1 MDISK
6 EDLQYLYDHNKN
18 EDVAKM
24 LKISIPT
31 LLKLLRDSGINMK
44 GSGNA
49 YHLNKVRVVG

>member
-24 LKISIPT
+24 FSISIPT
-31 LLKLLRDSGINMK
+31 LLKLLRDSGVKMK

-49 YHLNKVRVVG
+49 HYRNKVKVVD

>member
-1 MDISK
+1 MDITK

-24 LKISIPT
+24 FKISIPT
-31 LLKLLRDSGINMK
+31 LLKLLKENEIKMK

-49 YHLNKVRVVG
+49 HYRNKIKVVD